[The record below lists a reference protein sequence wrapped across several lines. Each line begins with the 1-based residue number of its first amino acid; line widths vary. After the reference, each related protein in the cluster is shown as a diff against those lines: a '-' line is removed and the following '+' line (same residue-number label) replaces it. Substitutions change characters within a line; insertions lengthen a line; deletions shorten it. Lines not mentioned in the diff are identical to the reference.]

1 MENIITATAMM
12 AIVLA
17 FTWVI
22 VSWVSYAVEKGWDNF
37 ITVLGPIVFLL
48 WILLIFA
55 LKD

>member
-1 MENIITATAMM
+1 MM